1 MKKLIYLLLLL
12 PFAALTSCEKEDLA
26 PFDMTLTLGGV
37 SQYDG
42 SFYAVQGDDITIES
56 LKVNPVGGKNTAL
69 SNVMFYVDGVPL
81 WANPWDT
88 ENGITFSTAN
98 LPAGTH
104 TIGINGNL
112 LQVDQSIQVFAVTY
126 KLVLVDSEEG
136 LPEGAPE
143 LGSFSST
150 VSFQ

>member
-12 PFAALTSCEKEDLA
+12 PFAALTSCEKDDLA

-42 SFYAVQGDDITIES
+42 NFYAVQGDEVTIEN
-56 LKVNPVGGKNTAL
+56 LTVDPVGGKNTAL
-69 SNVMFYVDGVPL
+69 SNVMFYIDGRPL
-81 WANPWDT
+81 WPTPW
-88 ENGITFSTAN
+88 ESVNGITFSTAN

-112 LQVDQSIQVFAVTY
+112 LQVDQSLQVFAVEY
-126 KLVLVDSEEG
+126 KLVVVDSDEG